1 MKSVVAK
8 VLAVT
13 LLLSVPV
20 ATSWSATAPKPGAA
34 CKPAGTVKIVKS
46 QKFTCIKSGKKLVW
60 SKPQKVTK
68 PATAAPTPAVPQTFA
83 QRLGLKPITPWAST
97 VNGTQLSDAAQLKFI
112 EWIETQSNSPTAHQF
127 IVLGNPLETSLEAI
141 SEGDKL
147 ISRLFSQFIPGG
159 SVTVVGTNGQA
170 VLDKAREL
178 GFSLRPEA
186 AGGCL
191 QKTWSFNYC
200 LNNQNFVGYTVEGSY
215 LINLNNPGMAGIP
228 AHEYFHNVQSSLAG
242 TPGEVKNSYYGAP
255 QGVRFPVWFTEGT
268 AEFVGYAVL
277 AHHRERSYSG
287 FRDAMMSR
295 PTPLDPDRNALQDYT
310 YRVGEGNGSVIYPYN
325 VGRMAAEYLI
335 ASKGFESVLAVFQDF
350 KVTQNFEK
358 SFLAVYGLTVQDFYL
373 KFESIRTQ
381 IGLPPVSMVLVGES
395 NVPKP

>member
-186 AGGCL
+186 AGAS
-191 QKTWSFNYC
+191 T
-200 LNNQNFVGYTVEGSY
+200 
-215 LINLNNPGMAGIP
+215 
-228 AHEYFHNVQSSLAG
+228 
-242 TPGEVKNSYYGAP
+242 
-255 QGVRFPVWFTEGT
+255 T
-268 AEFVGYAVL
+268 A
-277 AHHRERSYSG
+277 
-287 FRDAMMSR
+287 
-295 PTPLDPDRNALQDYT
+295 
-310 YRVGEGNGSVIYPYN
+310 
-325 VGRMAAEYLI
+325 
-335 ASKGFESVLAVFQDF
+335 
-350 KVTQNFEK
+350 
-358 SFLAVYGLTVQDFYL
+358 
-373 KFESIRTQ
+373 
-381 IGLPPVSMVLVGES
+381 
-395 NVPKP
+395 